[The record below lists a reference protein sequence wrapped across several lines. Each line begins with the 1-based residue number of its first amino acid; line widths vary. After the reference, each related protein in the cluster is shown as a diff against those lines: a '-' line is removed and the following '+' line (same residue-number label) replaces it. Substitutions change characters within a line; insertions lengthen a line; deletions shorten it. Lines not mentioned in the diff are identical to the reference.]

1 MNRARVV
8 GAGVFNE
15 AFDFAEIAAAGER
28 VAQVL
33 DLNLDSAGEAGDRA
47 GYELRAAE
55 LRERAD
61 ELVVF
66 GVNCGQELWD
76 VVTVNDAEA
85 GLSSA
90 KRRVRGLSW
99 RYETKRGR
107 YEMTLTLGSA

>member
-1 MNRARVV
+1 
-8 GAGVFNE
+8 
-15 AFDFAEIAAAGER
+15 
-28 VAQVL
+28 
-33 DLNLDSAGEAGDRA
+33 
-47 GYELRAAE
+47 
-55 LRERAD
+55 
-61 ELVVF
+61 
-66 GVNCGQELWD
+66 